1 MFVVALLSFFNF
13 GPSDGG
19 PFWKVRTVW
28 LYIIFTKTSLMFDFR
43 VKETQKCFGSPK
55 VLSKMKRK
63 HNPL

>member
-13 GPSDGG
+13 G

-28 LYIIFTKTSLMFDFR
+28 LYIIFTKTSLMFDFG
-43 VKETQKCFGSPK
+43 VKEIQKCFGSPK

>member
-28 LYIIFTKTSLMFDFR
+28 LYIIFTKTSLMFDF
-43 VKETQKCFGSPK
+43 GG
-55 VLSKMKRK
+55 
-63 HNPL
+63 